1 VRQLSTLLAGTPP
14 LRAIS
19 TMRHVYFTDVPL
31 SIGALGGALVAP
43 LSQETAPSCVC
54 SRDVPEIGA

>member
-1 VRQLSTLLAGTPP
+1 
-14 LRAIS
+14 
-19 TMRHVYFTDVPL
+19 MRHVYFTDVPL